1 MPDDGA
7 PAIGHNRFSPQ
18 RYPASAGKHEG
29 SEEVT
34 RRSPARG
41 TARVVNPVELGRG
54 SGGFDAMYRVHGRYP
69 LSRDSPVHQ
78 NR

>member
-18 RYPASAGKHEG
+18 RYPASAGKQEG

-34 RRSPARG
+34 WWSPAG
-41 TARVVNPVELGRG
+41 GIARVVNPVEPGRG
-54 SGGFDAMYRVHGRYP
+54 SGGLGLRRF
-69 LSRDSPVHQ
+69 
-78 NR
+78 